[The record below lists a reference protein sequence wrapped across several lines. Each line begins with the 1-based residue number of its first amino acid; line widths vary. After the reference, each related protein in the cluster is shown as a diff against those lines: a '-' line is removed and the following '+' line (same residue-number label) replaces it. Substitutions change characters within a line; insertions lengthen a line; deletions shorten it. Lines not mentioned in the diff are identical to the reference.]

1 MNRSFGGIG
10 EPAAE
15 YDGRGDD
22 RKHENEEG
30 HQFIG
35 QVDISPEPVVVGRGA
50 QERPDHTGYDDPGDG
65 VEETFQT
72 VVIVAVAVV
81 GGIQGEEI
89 AVGPEKTVRKP
100 HDKPRHDDPG
110 QVERFERHHHGHRN
124 AAQQHPERI
133 EVRNPDAAHEKAV
146 HQEGERDA
154 RVDGQ
159 LVAHHIR
166 QLRAVAHDVGADE
179 KFHDGEDE
187 RIQHVRQQEYPHVE
201 RVGSEMPDFRESLA
215 ENAVARGR
223 DGCFFHVSS
232 LVLPYKNKP
241 PGALQGI
248 LL

>member
-1 MNRSFGGIG
+1 MHSIK
-10 EPAAE
+10 
-15 YDGRGDD
+15 YS
-22 RKHENEEG
+22 KSVYYK
-30 HQFIG
+30 I
-35 QVDISPEPVVVGRGA
+35 I
-50 QERPDHTGYDDPGDG
+50 Y
-65 VEETFQT
+65 
-72 VVIVAVAVV
+72 
-81 GGIQGEEI
+81 
-89 AVGPEKTVRKP
+89 
-100 HDKPRHDDPG
+100 
-110 QVERFERHHHGHRN
+110 
-124 AAQQHPERI
+124 
-133 EVRNPDAAHEKAV
+133 
-146 HQEGERDA
+146 
-154 RVDGQ
+154 